1 MFSNKENVNILTA
14 LLVKSGI
21 RKAVVCP
28 GSRNSPIVHN
38 LCECKQIECYSV
50 TDERSAGFF
59 ALGVCLSEYEPVVVC
74 VTSGTALLNV
84 APAVAEAYYQHL
96 PLIIVSADRPQQWID
111 QSDGQ
116 TIHQANVLE
125 PHVCKSVDL
134 PEPSGEEQR
143 WYCNRLVNEALLAT
157 AQRGGGPVHINVPIT
172 EPLFEYNVETLP
184 PQRLIRRSAT
194 AGDIEGVYNL
204 VSDFKKARKPMIVV
218 GQMQADEIGN
228 VIESLED
235 LCKYTIVLQEKLA
248 NDDLCPPQH
257 FDELLSVLADDDR
270 LRPDFLI
277 YIGGTIVSKR
287 LKRFLRG
294 CKGIRSVLV
303 DQRGDVRDTFMNL
316 TDIIECTSEQFFSV
330 MADELKDSQP
340 TVFGNRWKVELEKT
354 AAEAAAFQP
363 DYSQML
369 AVKRFH
375 ELYDEEQIDGEMVY
389 GNSSAVRLGNIYS
402 NQYIHVNRGVNGIEG
417 TLSVAVG
424 MAVARREIEDIYC
437 VIGDLSFFYDQNALW
452 NRNLDSNLG
461 ILLLNNGGG
470 GLFHQ
475 LAGLEESP
483 HRDSMIG
490 ASHETTAEG
499 ICEEN
504 DIVYFAAHDESEL
517 ETGLKAFFDS
527 EEGPVLLEV
536 FTDSE
541 EDARVMREYY
551 EHFKKSKG
559 S

>member
-204 VSDFKKARKPMIVV
+204 VSDFKKARKPMRVV

-228 VIESLED
+228 VIESLEE

-316 TDIIECTSEQFFSV
+316 TDIIECTLEQFFSV

-340 TVFGNRWKVELEKT
+340 TAFGNRWKLELEKT

-375 ELYDEEQIDGEMVY
+375 ELYDEEQIDGEIVY

-483 HRDSMIG
+483 HLDSMIG

-551 EHFKKSKG
+551 EHFKRSKG

>member
-218 GQMQADEIGN
+218 GQMQ
-228 VIESLED
+228 
-235 LCKYTIVLQEKLA
+235 
-248 NDDLCPPQH
+248 
-257 FDELLSVLADDDR
+257 
-270 LRPDFLI
+270 
-277 YIGGTIVSKR
+277 
-287 LKRFLRG
+287 
-294 CKGIRSVLV
+294 
-303 DQRGDVRDTFMNL
+303 
-316 TDIIECTSEQFFSV
+316 
-330 MADELKDSQP
+330 ADELKDSQP

>member
-59 ALGVCLSEYEPVVVC
+59 ALGVCLSEHEPVVVC

-172 EPLFEYNVETLP
+172 EPLFEYNVEALP

-204 VSDFKKARKPMIVV
+204 VSDFKKAHKPMIVV

-228 VIESLED
+228 VIECLEE

-316 TDIIECTSEQFFSV
+316 TDIIECTSEEFFSV

-340 TVFGNRWKVELEKT
+340 TAFGNRWKVELEKT

-483 HRDSMIG
+483 HLDSMIG

-551 EHFKKSKG
+551 EHFKRSKG

>member
-218 GQMQADEIGN
+218 GHMQADEIGN
-228 VIESLED
+228 VIESLEE

-340 TVFGNRWKVELEKT
+340 TAFGNRWKAELEKT

-483 HRDSMIG
+483 HLDSMIG

-499 ICEEN
+499 ICKEN
-504 DIVYFAAHDESEL
+504 DIVYFAAHDENEL
-517 ETGLKAFFDS
+517 EKGLKAFFDS

-551 EHFKKSKG
+551 EHFKRSKG

>member
-228 VIESLED
+228 VIESLEE

-340 TVFGNRWKVELEKT
+340 TAFGNRWKVELEKT

-470 GLFHQ
+470 GIFHQ
-475 LAGLEESP
+475 LAGLEGSP

-499 ICEEN
+499 ICKEN

-551 EHFKKSKG
+551 EHFKRSKG

>member
-204 VSDFKKARKPMIVV
+204 VSDFKKAHKPMIVV

-228 VIESLED
+228 VIESLEE

-330 MADELKDSQP
+330 MADELKESQP
-340 TVFGNRWKVELEKT
+340 TAFGNRWKVELEKT

-369 AVKRFH
+369 AVKRFL

-470 GLFHQ
+470 GIFHQ
-475 LAGLEESP
+475 LAGLEGSP

-499 ICEEN
+499 ICKEN

-551 EHFKKSKG
+551 EHFKRSKG